1 MPVPQRVK
9 FFVGQASSLPVNGCC
24 AHSTT
29 YYDIK
34 RDMTPSL
41 MASQKPASRKIS
53 PQIRWFER
61 AMALIALVD
70 FSLVLFDFSYIP
82 ARDFYFR
89 QFPVITQFYDP
100 YKGIEP
106 HRETQKYLNTVKA
119 LEAQV
124 AQTKVNSPE
133 VSSLLEQLR
142 SESVEMINQNP
153 FAVANKSGT
162 LEKIKNRIRNR
173 IPNPED
179 SSKEAFR
186 TFWSREY
193 LNKAGW
199 EQEIKWFK
207 QEIKPLIA
215 SNYYRGIGENSEVIE
230 QFWKIDRWF
239 IIIFGLEFLARTFA
253 LSRRYPSLTW
263 REAMLW
269 RWYDIFLLLPFWRLL
284 RVVPVIIRVNEA
296 KLPDLEPLRTTIS
309 RSFVG
314 SFAQELTEVVV
325 IQLINQM
332 QGTIR
337 SGDLAKQLF
346 QSQKQRYKDINN
358 VNEIEAIA
366 TRLVQVTVYKVLPQ
380 LQPDLEALL
389 QHSIESMLKQ
399 SPVYQGFQQVPGL
412 GNLPEKLAEQLVG
425 ELSKLA
431 AFGPQNA
438 YEAFKA
444 AADDPVGTQLSNQLV
459 QHFGK
464 ALGTELQQQQTLQE
478 IQLLLSDFLE
488 EVKIN
493 YVKQLS
499 EEDFEKIL
507 AETKK
512 LHEANQR

>member
-1 MPVPQRVK
+1 
-9 FFVGQASSLPVNGCC
+9 
-24 AHSTT
+24 
-29 YYDIK
+29 
-34 RDMTPSL
+34 MTRSL
-41 MASQKPASRKIS
+41 MPSPKSASRKIA
-53 PQIRWFER
+53 PHIRWFER
-61 AMALIALVD
+61 GMALIAIVD
-70 FSLVLFDFSYIP
+70 FSLVLFDFSYIQG
-82 ARDFYFR
+82 RDFYFHK
-89 QFPVITQFYDP
+89 FPVITQFYDP

-106 HRETQKYLNTVKA
+106 HRETQKYLNTVNTLKA
-119 LEAQV
+119 
-124 AQTKVNSPE
+124 KVVQAGVNPPE
-133 VSSLLEQLR
+133 VSSLLQQLR
-142 SESVEMINQNP
+142 SESVEMIDQNP

-162 LEKIKNRIRNR
+162 LEKIKNRMRNR
-173 IPNPED
+173 IPNPQD

-186 TFWSREY
+186 TFWSSEY

-199 EQEIKWFK
+199 TQEIQWFDR
-207 QEIKPLIA
+207 EIKPLIA
-215 SNYYRGIGENSEVIE
+215 TNYYRGIGENGEAIE
-230 QFWKIDRWF
+230 LFWKIDRWF

-269 RWYDIFLLLPFWRLL
+269 RWYDLFLLLPFWRLL
-284 RVVPVIIRVNEA
+284 RVIPVIIRINEA
-296 KLPDLEPLRTTIS
+296 KLPDLEFLRTALS
-309 RSFVG
+309 RGFVG

-325 IQLINQM
+325 IQIINQM
-332 QGTIR
+332 QGSIR
-337 SGDLAKQLF
+337 SGELAKQLF
-346 QSQKQRYKDINN
+346 QSQQQRYRDINN

-389 QHSIESMLKQ
+389 RHSIESMLKQ

-412 GNLPEKLAEQLVG
+412 GNFPEKLAEQLVA

-444 AADDPVGTQLSNQLV
+444 AADDTVGTQLSNQLV

-464 ALGTELQQQQTLQE
+464 ALGAELQQHQTLQE

-499 EEDFEKIL
+499 EEDFQKIL
-507 AETKK
+507 AETKQ
-512 LHEANQR
+512 LHEANQS

>member
-1 MPVPQRVK
+1 MVSVVDSLITAKGIAISGVKSYKNYAIGRNMTQLLMPYKKNAIKKKSAK
-9 FFVGQASSLPVNGCC
+9 F
-24 AHSTT
+24 
-29 YYDIK
+29 
-34 RDMTPSL
+34 
-41 MASQKPASRKIS
+41 
-53 PQIRWFER
+53 RWFDST
-61 AMALIALVD
+61 MALIALVD
-70 FSLVLFDFSYIP
+70 FSLVLFDFSYISW
-82 ARDFYFR
+82 RDFYFR
-89 QFPVITQFYDP
+89 QFPAITQIYDP

-106 HRETQKYLNTVKA
+106 NRETQKYLNTVNA
-119 LEAQV
+119 LEAQIL
-124 AQTKVNSPE
+124 QTGTNSSE

-142 SESVEMINQNP
+142 SESVEMVNQNP

-162 LEKIKNRIRNR
+162 LEKIKNRMRNR

-186 TFWSREY
+186 RFWSSEY
-193 LNKAGW
+193 LNTRGW
-199 EQEIKWFK
+199 PQEIQWFK
-207 QEIKPLIA
+207 REITPLIA
-215 SNYYRGIGENSEVIE
+215 TNYYRGIGENGEVIE

-239 IIIFGLEFLARTFA
+239 ILIFGLEFIGRTFF
-253 LSRRYPSLTW
+253 LSRRYPGLTW

-269 RWYDIFLLLPFWRLL
+269 RWYDILLLLPFWRLL
-284 RVVPVIIRVNEA
+284 RVIPVIMRLNQA
-296 KLPDLEPLRTTIS
+296 KLPDLEPLQTAITRL
-309 RSFVG
+309 FVG

-325 IQLINQM
+325 IQIINQM
-332 QGTIR
+332 QGAIR
-337 SGDLAKQLF
+337 SGELAQQLF
-346 QSQKQRYKDINN
+346 ESQKQRYKDINDI
-358 VNEIEAIA
+358 NEIETIA

-389 QHSIESMLKQ
+389 RHSIESTLKQ
-399 SPVYQGFQQVPGL
+399 SPVYQGLQQVPGL

-464 ALGTELQQQQTLQE
+464 ALGSELQQQQTLQE

-499 EEDFEKIL
+499 EEDFQKIL
-507 AETKK
+507 AETKQ
-512 LHEANQR
+512 LHQANQR